1 MSAKRID
8 YKHQVTVC
16 ESRETGMYSLRN
28 QGHLF
33 WTGLKDDKWID
44 ESIHGTDGDF
54 IFETSDRNL
63 VYAIKPLLELSLEK
77 SVHVQLLID
86 EL

>member
-1 MSAKRID
+1 MSKKRID

-33 WTGLKDDKWID
+33 WTGLEDDKWIV
-44 ESIHGTDGDF
+44 EGVHGTNGDY
-54 IFETSDRNL
+54 IFEITDKDL
-63 VYAIKPLLELSLEK
+63 VYAIKSLLEYSLEK
-77 SVHVQLLID
+77 GMPMQLILN